1 MKNKKLSL
9 LLSLAATFV
18 VSVCATVGVWSHGAG
33 AQDTLSDPVLVG
45 GEIEEEYLLGE
56 YLAIPSAQITC
67 GDETADARIIVK
79 KPNGELVQTS
89 NVSLT
94 QGGIYTVEYRASF
107 GDQVKT
113 IEKTF
118 VVQTPLFSAQSKNT
132 TAVYG
137 FDSSQYETGIKG
149 VNVDLAEGDI
159 LTYND
164 VIDLNESNG
173 EFLEFLLP
181 PSEGPGTADFR
192 RLTVTLTDLHNP
204 DIVLTVIAQ
213 CSRPSTS
220 GSNWYYDWTYVLA
233 GGQNQTPSGVE
244 NEQVHVGNDWGCPTR
259 FSYYGMHGETVAVG
273 TETLKLIYDQNT
285 NAVYANDKKVVTLT
299 DLTIFGEAWKGF
311 TTGEVKMTIKGDY
324 YNRPFGRILITRIG
338 MNNLNQAILYD
349 NEAPEIT
356 VNYDGYDAE
365 NLPNAATGL
374 SYPVFNATAMDKA
387 FGVLPVKTT
396 VYYGY
401 ESTQRYQVAIE
412 NGAFKTARAG
422 YYTIE
427 YTSTDGYG
435 NVGTKTV
442 VIECKDTSAAISVE
456 AQGEYATT
464 AKTGE
469 ALLPAEIAYEGGTG
483 AVKTYA
489 TVKAE
494 GLQETVMDGGFRP
507 ENAIPHTVTLYAVDM
522 LGKTVTCEYTVEVS
536 VNDTPVFL
544 DEVVLPR
551 YFLSGYNY
559 NIPSLAAY
567 DYSNG
572 KVAIATTISVKDG
585 GEVRELTD
593 GVGDFIA
600 DENGYAT
607 IVYTAVGAKG
617 SSTKEYQV
625 PVVDTWLAEESL
637 DMSKYFYGEN
647 ITSVADEESVKVS
660 STVDTEYT
668 FVNPVV
674 GHKFE
679 MRFEITGNAFSCL
692 QLVFADAVDPSIQF
706 TLEIENAGAG
716 NENALLKINGV
727 ATRERTSAG
736 FHDGNAF
743 TIYYNNVTNTIQ
755 EGVLL
760 KQTIYNADGSEFE
773 GFPSKLMYV
782 TARVIGVEGT
792 AELSWMNF
800 GGQMLDSNDVD
811 NIKPSIAISRE
822 YESSYAYQSTCE
834 IYPAVSADVLSPE
847 TYGGLTVYDPNGNI
861 VKDVDGTL
869 LENVSFDRSYFISL
883 DYYGSYSIVYS
894 SKDWFGREQEYFYA
908 LYVADVDAPII
919 SLMGE
924 TQTQVALGES
934 ITIVK
939 AIAVDN
945 VEGEVEVYTYLV
957 DPEGLVVKVT
967 NGGTYVTTTKGVY
980 EIRYMSLD
988 SFGNLRIV
996 SRKVTVV

>member
-1 MKNKKLSL
+1 MRNKKLGL
-9 LLSLAATFV
+9 LLSLAATFTA
-18 VSVCATVGVWSHGAG
+18 SVCLSIGVWAQGAG
-33 AQDTLSDPVLVG
+33 AQDALGDPVLVG
-45 GEIEEEYLLGE
+45 GEIGEEYLLGE
-56 YLAIPSAQITC
+56 YLVIPSAQITC
-67 GDETADARIIVK
+67 GDEKADAKIIVK

-107 GDQVKT
+107 GSEVKT
-113 IEKTF
+113 VEKTF

-137 FDSSQYETGIKG
+137 FDSSQYQLGIKG

-181 PSEGPGTADFR
+181 PSEGPGTADLR

-204 DIVLTVIAQ
+204 DIALTVIAQ

-220 GSNWYYDWTYVLA
+220 ESNWYYDWTYVLA

-244 NEQVHVGNDWGCPTR
+244 NNQVHAGNDWGCPTR
-259 FSYYGMHGETVAVG
+259 FSYYGMHGDSVAVG
-273 TETLKLIYDQNT
+273 TETLKLVYDQDT

-299 DLTIFGEAWKGF
+299 DLTVFDEAWKGF

-338 MNNLNQAILYD
+338 MNNLNQTILYD

-356 VNYDGYDAE
+356 VDYDGYDAE
-365 NLPNAATGL
+365 NLPSAAKGL
-374 SYPVFNATAMDKA
+374 SYPVFNATAKDKA

-412 NGAFKTARAG
+412 NGTFKTARAG

-435 NVGTKTV
+435 NVGKETV
-442 VIECKDTSAAISVE
+442 VIECKDTSANISVE

-464 AKTGE
+464 GKTGE
-469 ALLPAEIAYEGGTG
+469 VLLPAEIAYVGGTG

-522 LGKTVTCEYTVEVS
+522 LGKTATLEYTVAVE

-544 DEVVLPR
+544 EEVVLPR

-559 NIPSLAAY
+559 NVPALAAY
-567 DYSNG
+567 DYSAG
-572 KVAIATTISVKDG
+572 KQAIATTISVKDG
-585 GEVRELTD
+585 GEERVLTD
-593 GVGDFIA
+593 GVGNFIA

-607 IVYTAVGAKG
+607 IVYSAQGKKG
-617 SSTKEYQV
+617 NSTKEYKV
-625 PVVDTWLAEESL
+625 PVIDTWLAEESL
-637 DMSKYFYGEN
+637 DMSKYFHGEN
-647 ITSVADEESVKVS
+647 ITSVADDNSVKVS

-668 FVNPVV
+668 FINPVV

-679 MRFEITGNAFSCL
+679 MRFTITQNAFSCL
-692 QLVFADAVDPSIQF
+692 QLVFADAMDPSVQF
-706 TLEIENAGAG
+706 TLEIENAGEG

-743 TIYYNNVTNTIQ
+743 TIYYNNVTKTVQ

-760 KQTIYNADGSEFE
+760 KQTIYNADGSLFE
-773 GFPSKLMYV
+773 GFSSKLMYV
-782 TARVIGVEGT
+782 TAKVIGVEGN
-792 AELSWMNF
+792 AEITWTNF
-800 GGQMLDSNDVD
+800 GGQVLDNNDVD
-811 NIKPSIAISRE
+811 NIKPSIAISKE

-847 TYGGLTVYDPNGNI
+847 THGGLTVYDPNGNI
-861 VKDVDGTL
+861 VKDIDGTL
-869 LENVSFDRSYFISL
+869 LSNVPFDKSYFVNL
-883 DYYGSYSIVYS
+883 EYYGSYSIVYS

-924 TQTQVALGES
+924 TQTEIALGEE
-934 ITIVK
+934 IKIVK

-945 VEGEVEVYTYLV
+945 VEGDVEVYTYLV
-957 DPEGLVVKVT
+957 DSEGLVVSVS
-967 NGGTYVTTTKGVY
+967 NGGTYVATKKGVY
-980 EIRYMSLD
+980 EIRYMSFD